1 MNTLHRL
8 ATTFIYAAVVFLATP
23 AYAINEP
30 VNSPAQPRHQEAT
43 SNSAA
48 TSAANQSADNYSI
61 FTNSTVLSDELWLV
75 FSAMLA
81 LAGIIMAHRAAKQAA
96 SRA

>member
-8 ATTFIYAAVVFLATP
+8 ATTLIYAAVVFLATP

-30 VNSPAQPRHQEAT
+30 VNSHAQPRHQEAA

-61 FTNSTVLSDELWLV
+61 FTNSAVWSDELWLV

-81 LAGIIMAHRAAKQAA
+81 LAGIIMVHRTAKQAGPE
-96 SRA
+96 

>member
-8 ATTFIYAAVVFLATP
+8 ATTFIYAAVVFLATH

-30 VNSPAQPRHQEAT
+30 VNSPAQPRHQEAA

-48 TSAANQSADNYSI
+48 TSAANHSADNYSI
-61 FTNSTVLSDELWLV
+61 FTDSTLLSDELWLV

-81 LAGIIMAHRAAKQAA
+81 LAGIIIVHRTAKQAG
-96 SRA
+96 SE

>member
-8 ATTFIYAAVVFLATP
+8 ATTLIYAAVVFLATP

-30 VNSPAQPRHQEAT
+30 VNSHAQPRHQEAA

-81 LAGIIMAHRAAKQAA
+81 LAGIIMVHRAAKQAGPG
-96 SRA
+96 

>member
-30 VNSPAQPRHQEAT
+30 VNSPAQPRHQEAA

-48 TSAANQSADNYSI
+48 TSAANQSADKHSI
-61 FTNSTVLSDELWLV
+61 FTNSVVWSDELWLV

-81 LAGIIMAHRAAKQAA
+81 LAGIIMVHRTAKRAG

>member
-30 VNSPAQPRHQEAT
+30 VNSPAQPRYQEAA

-48 TSAANQSADNYSI
+48 TSAANHSADNYSI
-61 FTNSTVLSDELWLV
+61 FTDSTLLSDELWLV

-81 LAGIIMAHRAAKQAA
+81 LAGIIIVHRTAKQAG
-96 SRA
+96 SE